1 MGVDPNSIVDYLKRH
16 KQASDFQSRRILWGQ
31 FDPREAYTGSPKQ
44 NSRLLS
50 ALRIGEAAPELEF
63 LPPLI
68 PVNGEIRARIRS
80 QSTVLIENGLTLS
93 SSNAEPTETISLGT
107 ANRFGMIPL
116 HVRNES
122 VSSRGQLVLL
132 PQDGQ
137 VRVDWWAV
145 PTETTEESIM
155 VTITDSSLVSLL
167 EQFSNHF
174 QDVATEAAKRAS
186 KEFLEAVKASGILMD
201 VFAGTVL
208 LLIPG
213 GGTFTFIISTQLA
226 QYFLDFA
233 ASFIKHAVQLA
244 PQPALQTD
252 KDAVIN
258 TLTAPITVAR
268 VGLSVVKAAGS
279 IGNVKNLSHLRKN
292 LDICDSIVELDSLA
306 GWVVEQYIVPADGQ
320 QQSLQVAG
328 SVLRSAVDNVASIVC
343 AARKA
348 K

>member
-1 MGVDPNSIVDYLKRH
+1 MGVDPNSIVDYLKGR
-16 KQASDFQSRRILWGQ
+16 KQAADFQSRRILWGQ
-31 FDPREAYTGSPKQ
+31 FDPSEAYIGSAAQ
-44 NSRLLS
+44 NTRLLS
-50 ALRIGEAAPELEF
+50 AFRLGEAAPQLEF

-80 QSTVLIENGLTLS
+80 QSKVLIENGLTLS

-116 HVRNES
+116 QVRNES
-122 VSSRGQLVLL
+122 VSSLGQLVLL
-132 PQDGQ
+132 PHNGQ

-145 PTETTEESIM
+145 PTETTEESFILT
-155 VTITDSSLVSLL
+155 VTDPSLVVLL

-174 QDVATEAAKRAS
+174 QDVAKDAAKLAS
-186 KEFLEAVKASGILMD
+186 QEFVDAAKASGILLD
-201 VFAGTVL
+201 VFAGAVV

-213 GGTFTFIISTQLA
+213 GATFTFVISTQLA

-244 PQPALQTD
+244 PQPVSQAD
-252 KDAVIN
+252 KSSVIA

-268 VGLSVVKAAGS
+268 IGLSVVKAAGNV
-279 IGNVKNLSHLRKN
+279 GNVKNISQLRKN
-292 LDICDSIVELDSLA
+292 LDVCDSLVELDALS
-306 GWVVEQYIVPADGQ
+306 GWIVDQYVVPATGEQDLKAVG
-320 QQSLQVAG
+320 SL
-328 SVLRSAVDNVASIVC
+328 LRSSVDNMVSIVC
-343 AARKA
+343 AARKV